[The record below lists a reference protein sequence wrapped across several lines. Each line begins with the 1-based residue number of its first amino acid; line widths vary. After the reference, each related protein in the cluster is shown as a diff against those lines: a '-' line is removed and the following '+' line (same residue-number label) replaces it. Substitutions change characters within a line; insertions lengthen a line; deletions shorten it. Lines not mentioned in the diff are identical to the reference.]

1 MCARLTE
8 PSSSA
13 ERSALGSDVE
23 DGGDAQMLRVV
34 LLVEHSHQ
42 KHTQWC
48 AEGNVKM

>member
-1 MCARLTE
+1 MYARFSLGAPT
-8 PSSSA
+8 